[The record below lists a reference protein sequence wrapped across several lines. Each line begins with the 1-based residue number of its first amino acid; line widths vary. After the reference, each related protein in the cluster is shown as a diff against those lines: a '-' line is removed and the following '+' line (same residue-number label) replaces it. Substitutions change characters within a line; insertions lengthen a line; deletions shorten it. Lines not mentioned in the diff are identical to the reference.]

1 MVGGGSQ
8 KIDNLDA
15 GDIELDFDD
24 GQFIQIITGL
34 IVSWTNWV
42 FFYQFICLN
51 KDFYSEG
58 NRVACARFKKSPDV
72 RLVECVTNI
81 KKCHQHAI
89 AILYNLYDMDSINDR
104 IDYHIIYMI

>member
-34 IVSWTNWV
+34 IVSWTNW
-42 FFYQFICLN
+42 
-51 KDFYSEG
+51 
-58 NRVACARFKKSPDV
+58 VACARFKKSPDV

>member
-34 IVSWTNWV
+34 IVS
-42 FFYQFICLN
+42 
-51 KDFYSEG
+51 
-58 NRVACARFKKSPDV
+58 
-72 RLVECVTNI
+72 
-81 KKCHQHAI
+81 
-89 AILYNLYDMDSINDR
+89 
-104 IDYHIIYMI
+104 